1 LDGQNLSGQLS
12 DWTVNEL
19 LQIMQVT
26 KKTGSLTIE
35 GDRRGRIHFREG
47 AVTGADLTGTRQTYI
62 AEDRGAIADVLYV
75 LSSLAK
81 GSFAMGAN
89 EAPDGEGWPVDEIL
103 ADVAGLAELE
113 AAVEES
119 GLIDATGVRVT
130 ETLEDPIQLEPED
143 WQVIANLVQPFTFAH
158 LESRFGRG
166 GAVRALHTLHRLGVA
181 EAIKSEDESQFLDK
195 LAEGISSESSE
206 PTWLEAKTSSS
217 EELLPIASETAQED
231 LLPVVEAKHA
241 APEIEPVGVHEELQ
255 ATDQDELEV
264 EAERSSVK
272 REPVAVRGVSADAST
287 TLTDGVYDEIRR
299 LRSKAAEK

>member
-1 LDGQNLSGQLS
+1 
-12 DWTVNEL
+12 
-19 LQIMQVT
+19 MQVT

-47 AVTGADLTGTRQTYI
+47 AVTGADLTGSRQTYI

-75 LSSLAK
+75 LASIDK
-81 GSFAMGAN
+81 GSFAMGGN
-89 EAPDGEGWPVDEIL
+89 DSPEGEGWAVDEIL
-103 ADVAGLAELE
+103 ADVASLAELE

-119 GLIDATGVRVT
+119 GLIQATGVRVT
-130 ETLEDPIQLEPED
+130 DSIEEPIELQPED
-143 WQVIANLVQPFTFAH
+143 WQVIAGLVQPFSFAH

-166 GAVRALHTLHRLGVA
+166 GAVRALHTLHRLEVA
-181 EAIKSEDESQFLDK
+181 VAIKSEDESQFLDK

-206 PTWLEAKTSSS
+206 PTWLEAKSSK
-217 EELLPIASETAQED
+217 PED
-231 LLPVVEAKHA
+231 LLPIVQDADEEDLVPVVESKP
-241 APEIEPVGVHEELQ
+241 APAEFEPVAG
-255 ATDQDELEV
+255 DEIPEAEDLDEV
-264 EAERSSVK
+264 EPIEDAPRVGK